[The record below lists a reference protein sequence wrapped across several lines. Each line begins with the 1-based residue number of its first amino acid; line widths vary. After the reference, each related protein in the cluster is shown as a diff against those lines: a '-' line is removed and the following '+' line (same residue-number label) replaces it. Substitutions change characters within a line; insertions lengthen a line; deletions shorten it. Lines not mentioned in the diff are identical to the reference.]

1 MSCRATSPREWTSA
15 VSIDDDVFEP
25 YLRDFADYPR
35 LAGRLLHVLRSL
47 PAEVQRDFLDDP
59 KFRVAIEQYV
69 PGRGYRV
76 FMNIPGSLGDGS
88 RSVVLRPKLENAP
101 DAFAHWVIAHEFAHA
116 FLRHNDG
123 GNTDDVEAEADC
135 LAAEWG
141 FARPL
146 R

>member
-1 MSCRATSPREWTSA
+1 MMTDDSA
-15 VSIDDDVFEP
+15 FDP

-35 LAGRLLHVLRSL
+35 LSKCILHVLKSL
-47 PAEVQRDFLDDP
+47 PNEVQRDFLDDP
-59 KFRVAIEQYV
+59 KFRVAVEQYV

-101 DAFAHWVIAHEFAHA
+101 EPFAHWVIAHEFAHA

-123 GNTDDVEAEADC
+123 AETDDVERDADS

-141 FARPL
+141 FARPEM
-146 R
+146 